1 MYLMT
6 LLNIRY
12 SQGKCMARWITFG
25 IIEICIFQFCT
36 LQLLNVIVYVLGF
49 VNRDSFLDYRLE
61 YYMSQL
67 TIT

>member
-1 MYLMT
+1 
-6 LLNIRY
+6 
-12 SQGKCMARWITFG
+12 MARWITFG